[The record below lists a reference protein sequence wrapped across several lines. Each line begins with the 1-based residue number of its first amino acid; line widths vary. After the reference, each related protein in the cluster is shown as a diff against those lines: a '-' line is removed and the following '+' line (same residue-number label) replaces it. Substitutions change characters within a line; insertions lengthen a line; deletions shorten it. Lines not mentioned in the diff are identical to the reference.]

1 MDPLVIQRPTDRGRI
16 ERSTC
21 VLGHFANQS
30 RHKGG
35 LTTANTTNHRHQR
48 SLLDLYHKYS
58 IGAVYLDVDVTKNI
72 VTTSPS
78 EGSILDDDGCVV
90 DIVAAVGLNLMVAI
104 DVFQWHSISCV
115 GDVLV
120 HKRLIHFVEGQ
131 EVVDTLQRDT
141 SG

>member
-1 MDPLVIQRPTDRGRI
+1 MFLVISPIRAKTKEVLPLPTRPI
-16 ERSTC
+16 
-21 VLGHFANQS
+21 
-30 RHKGG
+30 
-35 LTTANTTNHRHQR
+35 TATRDPFLIY
-48 SLLDLYHKYS
+48 SHKYS

-78 EGSILDDDGCVV
+78 EGSILDDDGCIV

-104 DVFQWHSISCV
+104 DVFQWHSISGV
-115 GDVLV
+115 SDVLV

-131 EVVDTLQRDT
+131 EVVDTLQRDA